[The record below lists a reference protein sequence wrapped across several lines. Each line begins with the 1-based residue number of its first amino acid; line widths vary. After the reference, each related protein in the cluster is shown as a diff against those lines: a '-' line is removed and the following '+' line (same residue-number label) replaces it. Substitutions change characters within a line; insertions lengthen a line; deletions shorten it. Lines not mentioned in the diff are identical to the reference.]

1 MHCENF
7 CPRTEW
13 QLARFEW
20 ESLVIFLMLAITDA
34 GRGWHAFADV
44 IYSSL
49 LVAQK
54 SDGQL
59 LLVKKAS
66 FRLLIVWTGDSSL
79 CSAWNALMLAISIN

>member
-66 FRLLIVWTGDSSL
+66 LRLLIVWTGASSL